1 MTQKPTWPIQSGQS
15 GRDGVEYDLEEIDRE
30 EASPAFKH
38 HQAWDLKD
46 SKDVEN
52 CLLILVRENLER
64 PIFSLKFSSRE
75 PLCRKLH

>member
-52 CLLILVRENLER
+52 CLLILVLAKISKD
-64 PIFSLKFSSRE
+64 PFS
-75 PLCRKLH
+75 P

>member
-38 HQAWDLKD
+38 HQAWDLRFKRCGKLSSHPD
-46 SKDVEN
+46 AKISKD
-52 CLLILVRENLER
+52 
-64 PIFSLKFSSRE
+64 PFS
-75 PLCRKLH
+75 P